1 MKIKYSKYTQIKKKK
16 ESANTTHYTYNPIK
30 NDPNSVFIFTRIG
43 IGRKID

>member
-16 ESANTTHYTYNPIK
+16 GICQHYTYNPIK
-30 NDPNSVFIFTRIG
+30 NYPNSVFIFTRMG